1 MFPLIPHAPRPSP
14 LPEVLGS
21 RGFYLEPELPHAM
34 RCLSLLWCWAAASAG
49 SEPPTPAPLTH
60 TPTMTPPAGPA
71 GAPVAPIFHV
81 HAGHAGMMN
90 DPDVSAPS
98 PLPPPAG

>member
-1 MFPLIPHAPRPSP
+1 M
-14 LPEVLGS
+14 LGS

-60 TPTMTPPAGPA
+60 DGHPEAELQTHTPTTPPVGPA

-90 DPDVSAPS
+90 DPDVSAS
-98 PLPPPAG
+98 PG